1 MSVSAT
7 QNLLGK
13 DDFLRLFVK
22 QMQYQNP
29 LNPMDNTEFAS
40 QLAQFSSLEQLTN
53 ISTQMKDLLIF
64 QNSLH
69 NTLTASFIGRNV
81 KYVVVH
87 EGGACTVNGIIFEN
101 NLIFLII
108 DEKTKI
114 RLSDIKEIS

>member
-7 QNLLGK
+7 HNLLGK
-13 DDFLRLFVK
+13 DDFLKLFVK

-53 ISTQMKDLLIF
+53 ISTQMNDLLIF

-81 KYVVVH
+81 KYGGEQ
-87 EGGACTVNGIIFEN
+87 EGGGTVTGITFEN
-101 NLIFLII
+101 NLTFLII
-108 DEKTKI
+108 DGKTKI